1 MAVTKRTTGFCVLF
15 FIATT
20 LHAEPAIEVV
30 YAGSEPNLFG
40 SHCFGM
46 RFKNKTGRPI
56 AVNAYRAVFYFLD
69 SSGQPFYEDSKAVP
83 EMKANYVA
91 SVQICDSNGNLVDW
105 DKKSFRVSFIEIRP
119 VDMSGQWVL
128 RAVKQG
134 DTLQQ
139 FINGSD
145 RNGSDRECQQV
156 IDYNVR
162 NFDKIKGL
170 PGNAGLAAENLA
182 KCKCDSVFTKP
193 RTLLVPQQ

>member
-1 MAVTKRTTGFCVLF
+1 MAMTKCKTSFCVLLL
-15 FIATT
+15 IATT

-91 SVQICDSNGNLVDW
+91 SVQICDGNGNLVDW
-105 DKKSFRVSFIEIRP
+105 DKKSFRVSFIEIQP

-128 RAVKQG
+128 RGAKQG
-134 DTLQQ
+134 DTLGQ
-139 FINGSD
+139 FINGAGVTD
-145 RNGSDRECQQV
+145 RVCQQV
-156 IDYNVR
+156 IEYNVR
-162 NFDKIKGL
+162 NFDKIRDL
-170 PGNAGLAAENLA
+170 PGNAGLTAENLA
-182 KCKCDSVFTKP
+182 KCKCGSVLTKP
-193 RTLLVPQQ
+193 RTLLVPRQ